1 MTAPSQLCPRDLN
14 QEGVRIQVEQDIHSI
29 LHNKILPQL
38 KLEGNSETNPAA
50 SCNELLGRG
59 QNSGYYWIHANG
71 TSAVEIYCDMNRQ
84 FWWLGVCSLPQHDRP
99 HTAMSRSVE
108 RSHNS
113 NEDLQKSCSFQHK
126 FSCIQHFWD
135 TLLTIVCVGQL
146 LGTNLE
152 HLKHFG
158 FYGNNPSNY
167 NLGNNYVDGVSVTYG
182 QGGQRRHIWTF
193 VGAKGEY
200 YQTNVCTCTTPNA
213 VIPASP
219 PWVGTDYFCETGMTT
234 PQESVF
240 YSQDPLW
247 DGQGC
252 GPTSTC
258 CSYYQPPWF
267 CKQLSEATSENIEVR
282 LMTSA
287 SATLLRHEDTPI
299 ELMELYIQ

>member
-1 MTAPSQLCPRDLN
+1 MQFAPRNTFVAKAQKSENTDGTSSNATLDAKYSSRVRTAPSQLCPRDLN
-14 QEGVRIQVEQDIHSI
+14 REGVRIQVEQDIHSI

-113 NEDLQKSCSFQHK
+113 SKDLRKSCLFQHK

-135 TLLTIVCVGQL
+135 TLRTIVCVEEL
-146 LGTNLE
+146 LGTSLE

-158 FYGNNPSNY
+158 FM
-167 NLGNNYVDGVSVTYG
+167 VTI
-182 QGGQRRHIWTF
+182 Q
-193 VGAKGEY
+193 
-200 YQTNVCTCTTPNA
+200 
-213 VIPASP
+213 VIS
-219 PWVGTDYFCETGMTT
+219 
-234 PQESVF
+234 
-240 YSQDPLW
+240 
-247 DGQGC
+247 
-252 GPTSTC
+252 
-258 CSYYQPPWF
+258 
-267 CKQLSEATSENIEVR
+267 I
-282 LMTSA
+282 
-287 SATLLRHEDTPI
+287 
-299 ELMELYIQ
+299 